1 MRVSASQAEEVDLG
15 AVHPASSAFD
25 PFAFSVGDR
34 TDLRGSRV
42 VSIGVEGVGP
52 ARVAVGAGS
61 AAAEGWNLIVVGAI
75 AEGTV

>member
-1 MRVSASQAEEVDLG
+1 M
-15 AVHPASSAFD
+15 HPASWAFD

-34 TDLRGSRV
+34 TSLGSSGV

-52 ARVAVGAGS
+52 ARVAVGADS
-61 AAAEGWNLIVVGAI
+61 AAAERWNLIVVGAI